1 MAGRGPAPKPADKRR
16 RRNAN
21 DATSIVPDGKLRGP
35 TLPKDVGFEWN
46 PRTKAWWLNWRKS
59 AQSQTMTDS
68 DWDFLLDTALMHHAM
83 WEKGQWTLAAEV
95 RLRVAKFGATP
106 EDRMRLK
113 FQIDDP
119 DEDMP
124 SPTADKSVPQMDDYR
139 HRFAAS
145 SE

>member
-1 MAGRGPAPKPADKRR
+1 
-16 RRNAN
+16 
-21 DATSIVPDGKLRGP
+21 VPDGKLRGP